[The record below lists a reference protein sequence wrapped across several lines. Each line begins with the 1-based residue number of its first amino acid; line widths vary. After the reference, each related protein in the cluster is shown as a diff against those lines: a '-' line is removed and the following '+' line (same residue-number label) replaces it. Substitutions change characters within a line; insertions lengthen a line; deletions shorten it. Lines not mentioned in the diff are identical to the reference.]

1 MLKFIKKY
9 RFRISIIFL
18 LLFFLFTLLVQV
30 DKQRTENWFTAS
42 VQTIAYPFQLSF
54 AVVTRQARDLWLHY
68 MWLTD
73 VREKNKQLRIELNEL
88 KAESSRN
95 REIRISYENLL
106 SILDFSKNNP
116 DKKVFA
122 EVIGEVKRDFSRLMI
137 INKGYRDGV
146 KPNFAV
152 VSHDGVIGKVQSVT
166 PFQSTVQLITDS
178 LSKYPVMLQRTRTKA
193 MLQGENGTLQI
204 IDIPRRIDVKPD
216 DLVITSGLAGIFPKG
231 FPVGKV
237 EEVSK
242 KKFGLFQTATLAPLV
257 DLDNIEVV
265 SVVLRSVRNIHQ
277 PLFTEKGEK

>member
-1 MLKFIKKY
+1 MFKFIKRY

-30 DKQRTENWFTAS
+30 DRQRTENWFTAV

-54 AVVTRQARDLWLHY
+54 SVVTRQTRDLWLHY
-68 MWLTD
+68 VWLVD
-73 VREKNKQLRIELNEL
+73 VRDKNKQLRADLNEL
-88 KAESSRN
+88 KAENSRN
-95 REIRISYENLL
+95 KEIRISYENLL
-106 SILDFSKNNP
+106 SMLDFNKNNP

-137 INKGYRDGV
+137 INKGRRDGI

-152 VSHDGVIGKVQSVT
+152 VSHDGIIGKIQSVT
-166 PFQSTVQLITDS
+166 AFQSTVQLITDS

-193 MLQGENGTLQI
+193 VLQGENGGLQVV
-204 IDIPRRIDVKPD
+204 DIPRRIELKTNDF
-216 DLVITSGLAGIFPKG
+216 VITSGLAGIFPKG

-237 EEVSK
+237 QEISK
-242 KKFGLFQTATLAPLV
+242 KKFGLFQTATLEPMV

-265 SVVLRSVRNIHQ
+265 AVILKSVRNIHQ